1 MAVQVSKSLQVKI
14 LNEFDKAKNTST
26 FEEEYI
32 LEKEETTYQ
41 NNMKIVTSVYFDK
54 KNNSTIKKT
63 SKYCMD
69 YIRSQERERSKA
81 AIEKRSKWK
90 KFGDAIDDT
99 SHLNG
104 GNIGEDVFMS
114 WNPEIFKSRKTQ
126 AFMKQYMNDY
136 ANDKHTEEIQYQSEK
151 ILGYDKPK
159 ILQEYD
165 DVIEQKESMTQY
177 RQELDKMLN
186 KLITNNVKPE
196 NVDSTP
202 IISDTNNTNDSDEPK
217 LFKVNKSGKNSI
229 SKTEEKGYVA
239 PGLRNKKSNSDAND
253 QENNQDSK
261 YASVFVSNTDHIKI
275 KSKVKNKEINKKCIR
290 VCNLPEDCDFQSILS
305 CLKPILGRIYFK
317 LKTLNNRN
325 TGKLRDFCFLNFND
339 EISSEQAF
347 KKLQNVKMGHCIL
360 QIEWGVKRD

>member
-1 MAVQVSKSLQVKI
+1 MFI
-14 LNEFDKAKNTST
+14 L
-26 FEEEYI
+26 
-32 LEKEETTYQ
+32 
-41 NNMKIVTSVYFDK
+41 
-54 KNNSTIKKT
+54 IKKIILLL
-63 SKYCMD
+63 KKQVNIVWIILD
-69 YIRSQERERSKA
+69 LKRERSKA

-136 ANDKHTEEIQYQSEK
+136 TNDKHTEEIQYQSEK

-177 RQELDKMLN
+177 RRELDKMLN

-196 NVDSTP
+196 EVDSTP

-261 YASVFVSNTDHIKI
+261 YIIS
-275 KSKVKNKEINKKCIR
+275 IR
-290 VCNLPEDCDFQSILS
+290 I
-305 CLKPILGRIYFK
+305 
-317 LKTLNNRN
+317 
-325 TGKLRDFCFLNFND
+325 
-339 EISSEQAF
+339 
-347 KKLQNVKMGHCIL
+347 
-360 QIEWGVKRD
+360 